1 METIPHESKAKTP
14 TYSTQSNT
22 NGEIWQNCESML
34 LIHGNLLVQTG
45 GKHLILVVAI
55 VILLLLKWAA
65 VKAGSKLIHIGQLL
79 NVKHLT
85 GHTSFN
91 SQWSSR
97 LVILTFILKLRK
109 KV

>member
-1 METIPHESKAKTP
+1 MHKTSMKSLDQILLSFPAETGEQRENNLFLHDGQINRIMETIPRESKAKTP

-65 VKAGSKLIHIGQLL
+65 VKQGA
-79 NVKHLT
+79 N
-85 GHTSFN
+85 
-91 SQWSSR
+91 
-97 LVILTFILKLRK
+97 
-109 KV
+109 